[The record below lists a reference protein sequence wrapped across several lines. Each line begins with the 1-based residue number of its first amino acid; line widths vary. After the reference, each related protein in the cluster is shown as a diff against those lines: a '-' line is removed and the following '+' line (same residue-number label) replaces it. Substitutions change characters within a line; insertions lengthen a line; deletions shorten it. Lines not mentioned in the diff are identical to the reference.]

1 MLESKNYLN
10 NIVTYLD
17 LEDITKLSLCNKK
30 LKYMLNPE
38 NNSIINSLFFIK
50 LLEKYIDANP
60 SSIKLI
66 KKTLLSNCIK
76 FQHNWKSFFFHIKTD
91 LDKYKNTLLAK
102 KVLDNF
108 KVHIYLPDLRRE
120 GFNLLDEE
128 NHEVIKKNVDSRKE
142 ETYDFYSKYFTVD
155 NVINHP
161 EKKEQIKLLL
171 KENLFFEES
180 LINFKELFQDFSN
193 NKELIDFVNKYI
205 IEYHPEHLDYLYTY
219 NNSDIKINNSHLSK
233 VIHFILWI
241 SHIFQKFCILN
252 YEYINCLFNN
262 VDINEIVAESLKK
275 KTQLVLLASRINRDF
290 ENINNI
296 INSLTNL
303 NNTQNPVPKNS
314 NTDLRANKNEKD
326 EKNEFDNKDDKFTN
340 KNTSNNNKFTLYN
353 LLNKCI
359 YDSYLNK
366 LNEKFTEL
374 EN

>member
-66 KKTLLSNCIK
+66 KKTLPSNCIK

-91 LDKYKNTLLAK
+91 SDKYKNTLLAK

-219 NNSDIKINNSHLSK
+219 NNFDIKINNSHLSK

-262 VDINEIVAESLKK
+262 VDINEIEAESLKK

>member
-1 MLESKNYLN
+1 M
-10 NIVTYLD
+10 
-17 LEDITKLSLCNKK
+17 
-30 LKYMLNPE
+30 
-38 NNSIINSLFFIK
+38 
-50 LLEKYIDANP
+50 LEKYIDANP

-66 KKTLLSNCIK
+66 KKTLLSCCIK

-219 NNSDIKINNSHLSK
+219 NNFDIKINNSHLSK

-262 VDINEIVAESLKK
+262 VDINEIEAESLKK

-366 LNEKFTEL
+366 
-374 EN
+374 